1 MLDLI
6 KLYVTLGNYG
16 IMKPDYHDFKEAV
29 NETASYYQPYE
40 AQKARMYAMIINECQ
55 SDIHS
60 ILCACYD
67 TTELEAQV
75 SETEAQLKRELPS
88 DFVDELLGEA
98 YYW

>member
-6 KLYVTLGNYG
+6 RLYVKLGNTG
-16 IMKPDYHDFKEAV
+16 IMNPNYHDFKKAV
-29 NETASYYQPYE
+29 NETASHYTHHK

-75 SETEAQLKRELPS
+75 SETEARLKDELPS

>member
-6 KLYVTLGNYG
+6 RLYVDLGNYG
-16 IMKPDYHDFKEAV
+16 IKKPDYLDFKEAV
-29 NETASYYQPYE
+29 EETASTYPRHE
-40 AQKARMYAMIINECQ
+40 AQKACMYSMIINECQ
-55 SDIHS
+55 TNIHS

-75 SETEAQLKRELPS
+75 SKQEAILKRELPD
-88 DFVDELLGEA
+88 DFVDELLCEA